1 MDAILGLIMIYA
13 IGHFF
18 AIQYKKDFNSRTTY
32 EAVVTWVAMISIG
45 LLLWGIMFPS

>member
-1 MDAILGLIMIYA
+1 MEGILGLFMLYA

-18 AIQYKKDFNSRTTY
+18 VISYKTEFAKRTTY

-45 LLLWGIMFPS
+45 LLLWGIMFP